1 MIYWFT
7 RLREGDNYCV
17 LPDGWNLRVLVREVV
32 ECAKVLEAQGSQVS
46 EVEDGKAVRAG
57 CCGVFAVAYGPFDL
71 SGGESVSVVVKWVLL
86 AYLSDKSRG
95 VGVRCVGNWLGELSA
110 EMGGYF
116 LWVGVGCV
124 VEGYRLVGVLVSAFT

>member
-1 MIYWFT
+1 M
-7 RLREGDNYCV
+7 
-17 LPDGWNLRVLVREVV
+17 LVREVV
-32 ECAKVLEAQGSQVS
+32 ECAKVLEAQGSKLT
-46 EVEDGKAVRAG
+46 EVEDGKAVWAG

-71 SGGESVSVVVKWVLL
+71 CGGEGVRVVIKWVLL

-95 VGVRCVGNWLGELSA
+95 VGVRCVGNWSGELSA